1 MAPYLIEK
9 QENGVL
15 LFTINR
21 PEKRNAINYDVMD
34 GLKKAL
40 QMAKNDEQVKALMV
54 TGSGTRAFCSGGD
67 LSVFHGLKTEEQ
79 AYGMLSKMS
88 HILYELV
95 TLEKPTI
102 AVLNGAAVGG
112 GCELAI
118 CCDYR
123 IAREGV
129 KAGFIQGT
137 LAITSGWGGG
147 TILTEKFNSNKA
159 QTMLMEAKPYHTDE
173 LLELGFI
180 DSTFTGDAVEAGKK
194 FLETFLDKQLGV
206 LAAYKRMLVRK
217 WETSQLKERID
228 EEVVRCSV
236 LWESD
241 AHHEAVNNFNK
252 PK

>member
-1 MAPYLIEK
+1 MAAYLIEK
-9 QENGVL
+9 QANGVL

-21 PEKRNAINYDVMD
+21 PEKRNAINFEVMD
-34 GLKKAL
+34 GLKEAI
-40 QMAKNDEQVKALMV
+40 QIAKENQDVKALMV
-54 TGSGTRAFCSGGD
+54 TGSGTAAFCSGGD

-95 TLEKPTI
+95 TLEKPTV
-102 AVLNGAAVGG
+102 ALLNGAAVGG

-123 IAREGV
+123 LAKDGIR
-129 KAGFIQGT
+129 AGFIQGT

-159 QTMLMEAKPYHTDE
+159 QTMLMEARPYDTDE

-180 DSTFTGDAVEAGKK
+180 DEIFTGDAVNAGNQ
-194 FLETFLDKQLGV
+194 FLKQFLDKQIGV
-206 LAAYKRMLVRK
+206 LTAYKRMSIRK
-217 WETSQLKERID
+217 WEISRLQDRIE

-236 LWESD
+236 LWADE
-241 AHHEAVNNFNK
+241 AHHEAVNNFMK
-252 PK
+252 QK